1 MKRGLIRN
9 FRSKRNIELMKY
21 QIGNTIELLTKDNLS
36 LIRENVTVR
45 KNGNVA
51 VFTFGIYLNGA
62 ITEEQEALDQLIKL
76 NKKKTL
82 SKKVLYISKKGF
94 AYKLF
99 GYLPNEKKFVMVN
112 ISNFNDQIT
121 ISEEFAKNAFIV
133 DAEVPP
139 ERE

>member
-21 QIGNTIELLTKDNLS
+21 QIGNTIQMLTKDNLS

-62 ITEEQEALDQLIKL
+62 ITEEQEALEDQPRPH
-76 NKKKTL
+76 TMP
-82 SKKVLYISKKGF
+82 YPF
-94 AYKLF
+94 AAAAW
-99 GYLPNEKKFVMVN
+99 VV
-112 ISNFNDQIT
+112 
-121 ISEEFAKNAFIV
+121 
-133 DAEVPP
+133 
-139 ERE
+139 

>member
-1 MKRGLIRN
+1 
-9 FRSKRNIELMKY
+9 
-21 QIGNTIELLTKDNLS
+21 
-36 LIRENVTVR
+36 
-45 KNGNVA
+45 
-51 VFTFGIYLNGA
+51 
-62 ITEEQEALDQLIKL
+62 
-76 NKKKTL
+76 
-82 SKKVLYISKKGF
+82 
-94 AYKLF
+94 LF

>member
-21 QIGNTIELLTKDNLS
+21 QIGNTIQMLTKDNLS

-62 ITEEQEALDQLIKL
+62 ITEEQEALKQLIKL
-76 NKKKTL
+76 NKKKN
-82 SKKVLYISKKGF
+82 S
-94 AYKLF
+94 
-99 GYLPNEKKFVMVN
+99 
-112 ISNFNDQIT
+112 
-121 ISEEFAKNAFIV
+121 
-133 DAEVPP
+133 
-139 ERE
+139 